1 MSNYNIIRD
10 ISEEMRRRIYTA
22 LDTTP
27 DHDFGLPP
35 PTEAIAFEPPGDRI
49 RGNRTQLSLFL
60 YHIEVD
66 PHTRNQPDLRI
77 APDGLRRPP
86 LPLNL
91 HYLVTP
97 LTDAEDD
104 NHLMLGRI
112 LQHFHFRPALDSIA
126 GVPIGDSF
134 GGGVSELRI
143 AFESLPVTTLY
154 TLWSMIESP
163 YHLSVTFSVTP
174 IAIDSDLGAVQGARV
189 AEAHTVIGQKNGGQV
204 P

>member
-134 GGGVSELRI
+134 GGGV
-143 AFESLPVTTLY
+143 
-154 TLWSMIESP
+154 IESP